1 MEPKE
6 KQKWLY
12 MLMASIF
19 IMVWNNL
26 FFPIQYISLFL
37 ILIYKFLND
46 GKTIKNKKEN
56 IKNFAT
62 LKNNCIFTPQI

>member
-6 KQKWLY
+6 KQKVIVY
-12 MLMASIF
+12 VDGFNFYYGS
-19 IMVWNNL
+19 NNL
-26 FFPIQYISLFL
+26 FFPIQYISLFQ